1 MKSTKTWHEM
11 EKEWLSDPDFVAEVA
26 KAEEEFRELDVIL
39 SARAQAGL
47 TQEQV
52 ATRMGTT
59 QSAVARIESGL
70 ANGRWPSMRSLQRY
84 ADALGKRLEVRFV

>member
-1 MKSTKTWHEM
+1 MKATKTWHET

-26 KAEEEFRELDVIL
+26 KAEEEFRAMDVIL
-39 SARAQAGL
+39 SARAQVGL

-59 QSAVARIESGL
+59 QSEVARLESGL
-70 ANGRWPSMRSLQRY
+70 SNGHWPSMRSLQRY
-84 ADALGKRLEVRFV
+84 AEALGKRLEVRFV